1 MTTKFHSDDHEEE
14 DYIEMEVRSHS
25 ERFVS
30 VMSSTTHPLDFEF
43 QMYSSSLKKD
53 TTFSPADE
61 LFYKGK
67 LLPLHLPPRLQMVEK
82 LLQNSK
88 SYDTNTFEELFSTPL
103 ANSTPANSAP
113 LKPDHIS
120 PSESWQFSR
129 ELNPRK
135 SFDEL
140 STEMSGFVRS
150 NTRKSWTRKLKLV
163 KQASLGSKL
172 KFSRAY
178 FTSLFAKP
186 GCADESSNVREDDH
200 IILAKNPFQKIR
212 TEGYQKQ
219 PITKSFGN
227 ETSSDNGASSQHRRS
242 FSGVIKW
249 FSPAKSST
257 SFGSFYKSS
266 SSSASAKCHKLQ
278 PFNRSSS
285 TNPDIEN
292 SIQGAIAH
300 CKRSSQKQLYSRK
313 HGSDMG
319 FFSSS
324 ASKII
329 NEDLER
335 EELCRG

>member
-1 MTTKFHSDDHEEE
+1 MTTKFHPDDHEEE
-14 DYIEMEVRSHS
+14 DYIEMEVSSHS
-25 ERFVS
+25 DRFVG

-43 QMYSSSLKKD
+43 QMYSSSLKRD
-53 TTFSPADE
+53 TTISPADE

-103 ANSTPANSAP
+103 AKNIPANSTP
-113 LKPDHIS
+113 LKPHNIS

-129 ELNPRK
+129 KLNPPEY
-135 SFDEL
+135 SDEV
-140 STEMSGFVRS
+140 STEMSGL
-150 NTRKSWTRKLKLV
+150 TKKSWTRKLKLV
-163 KQASLGSKL
+163 KQASLSSKL

-178 FTSLFAKP
+178 FKSLFAKP
-186 GCADESSNVREDDH
+186 GCADEPSNNH
-200 IILAKNPFQKIR
+200 IIIAKNPFQKIQ
-212 TEGYQKQ
+212 TEGYEMQ
-219 PITKSFGN
+219 PVLKSFAN
-227 ETSSDNGASSQHRRS
+227 ETSWDNGASNQYRRS

-249 FSPAKSST
+249 FSPTKSST

-266 SSSASAKCHKLQ
+266 SSNASEKCQTLQ
-278 PFNRSSS
+278 PLNRSSS

-300 CKRSSQKQLYSRK
+300 CKRSSRQQLHSRK
-313 HGSDMG
+313 YGSDMG

-324 ASKII
+324 ASRII
-329 NEDLER
+329 IEDHER
-335 EELCRG
+335 LELCRG

>member
-1 MTTKFHSDDHEEE
+1 MTTNCHSEDHEEE
-14 DYIEMEVRSHS
+14 DYIEMEVSSHS
-25 ERFVS
+25 DRFVG

-53 TTFSPADE
+53 TTISPADE

-103 ANSTPANSAP
+103 ANNAPANSAP
-113 LKPDHIS
+113 LEARHIS

-129 ELNPRK
+129 ELNPREY
-135 SFDEL
+135 FDEL
-140 STEMSGFVRS
+140 STETSGFVS
-150 NTRKSWTRKLKLV
+150 SKTKKSWTRKLKLV
-163 KQASLGSKL
+163 KQASLSSKL

-178 FTSLFAKP
+178 FKSLFAKP
-186 GCADESSNVREDDH
+186 GCADESSNVREDNH
-200 IILAKNPFQKIR
+200 IIIAKNPFQKIQ
-212 TEGYQKQ
+212 TEGYQTQ
-219 PITKSFGN
+219 PITKSFAN

-249 FSPAKSST
+249 FSPTKSST
-257 SFGSFYKSS
+257 SLGSFYKSS
-266 SSSASAKCHKLQ
+266 SSSASEKCHKLQ
-278 PFNRSSS
+278 PLNRSSS

-300 CKRSSQKQLYSRK
+300 CKRSCQQQLHSRK
-313 HGSDMG
+313 YGSDMG

-324 ASKII
+324 ASRII
-329 NEDLER
+329 NEDHER
-335 EELCRG
+335 VELCRG